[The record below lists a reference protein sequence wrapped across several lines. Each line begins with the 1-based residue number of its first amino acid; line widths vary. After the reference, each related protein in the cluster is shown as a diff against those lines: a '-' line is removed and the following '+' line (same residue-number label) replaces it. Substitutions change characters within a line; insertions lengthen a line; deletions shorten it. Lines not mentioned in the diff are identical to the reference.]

1 VETRRR
7 ASTEACRVRT
17 AQHIVR
23 RSASC
28 TRPPGRSFLL
38 GIEALGR
45 WKSFAGASRLV
56 GRTLWQ
62 VSLSLSLASAESS
75 VERRRERRCPSGH
88 PFPSSFIGADL
99 APVLPPLRTP
109 CLGCWFQGDAP
120 GASRFWVRRVRGAS
134 ASYPIGWIHRHHRRS
149 PAASVGWSANAPRPL
164 GTRHRENPT
173 RQASVEALRRVSTAD
188 RSPPILPDRRL
199 GYYVTRSACRVW
211 HTARFEASPASPPP
225 RSRERS
231 LRRPQPSRAQ
241 LPSLAESRRDV
252 RCHQRVA
259 TRAAAQHAR
268 RLRYGPVGTGDARSS
283 QELASHVLPL
293 RPVDSM
299 TNHRVRPR
307 TKLAQ
312 TGLYRTTTWNSAR
325 RCCHHRPDRDDAR
338 KLWKCAGFHRPLGAR
353 AAGRPTAVAPRS
365 SLPLP
370 APASRAGS
378 FCSPLAR
385 VWPPDE
391 VRSSLRPRSRCQAER
406 RQRRTSDDSRWTRAR
421 VALDAS
427 TFRTTTP
434 GGALRR

>member
-1 VETRRR
+1 M
-7 ASTEACRVRT
+7 
-17 AQHIVR
+17 AQHILR

-28 TRPPGRSFLL
+28 TRPPGRSFPL

-62 VSLSLSLASAESS
+62 VSLSLSLPSAESS
-75 VERRRERRCPSGH
+75 IERRRERRCPPGH

-99 APVLPPLRTP
+99 APVLPPSRAP
-109 CLGCWFQGDAP
+109 CLRCWFQGDAREP
-120 GASRFWVRRVRGAS
+120 RDCGSGAFA
-134 ASYPIGWIHRHHRRS
+134 ARS
-149 PAASVGWSANAPRPL
+149 PRILSVGYTDITGGRPPLLSAGRQMPRPL

-188 RSPPILPDRRL
+188 RFPPILPDRRL
-199 GYYVTRSACRVW
+199 GYYVTRSASRVC
-211 HTARFEASPASPPP
+211 HTAFKTSPASPPP

-252 RCHQRVA
+252 RCYQRVA
-259 TRAAAQHAR
+259 TLAATQHAR
-268 RLRYGPVGTGDARSS
+268 RLRYRPVGTGDLRSS
-283 QELASHVLPL
+283 PRLAPHVLPL
-293 RPVDSM
+293 RPVDSV
-299 TNHRVRPR
+299 TNHLVRPR

-312 TGLYRTTTWNSAR
+312 TGHYRTATWKTAR

-338 KLWKCAGFHRPLGAR
+338 KLWKCAGFHRTLGAR

-378 FCSPLAR
+378 FCSPLDR
-385 VWPPDE
+385 V
-391 VRSSLRPRSRCQAER
+391 
-406 RQRRTSDDSRWTRAR
+406 
-421 VALDAS
+421 
-427 TFRTTTP
+427 
-434 GGALRR
+434 